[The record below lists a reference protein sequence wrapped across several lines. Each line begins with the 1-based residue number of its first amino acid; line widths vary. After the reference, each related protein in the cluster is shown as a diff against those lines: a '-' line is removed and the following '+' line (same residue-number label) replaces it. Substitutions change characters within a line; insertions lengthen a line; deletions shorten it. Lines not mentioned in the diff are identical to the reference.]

1 MLINTGM
8 DQVLSKRG
16 LLTTIAYKVG
26 TDAPRYAL
34 EGSIFITGAAIQ
46 WLRDGLK
53 IIETAGETEKMAGC
67 VQDTDGVYFVPA
79 FVGLGAPY
87 WDPYARGMILGI
99 TRGTRREHIVRATL
113 ESICYQTRDV
123 IETMNAD
130 SGIPLKLLRVDGGA
144 VKNNFLCQLQS
155 DILQVQVLR
164 PTVQEITALGVAY
177 AAGLA
182 VKFWKDMDEL
192 RSNWVIDRT
201 FEPIM
206 TPEKSEMLYSRWKR
220 AVERA
225 RDWLPFE
232 ER

>member
-1 MLINTGM
+1 L
-8 DQVLSKRG
+8 
-16 LLTTIAYKVG
+16 
-26 TDAPRYAL
+26 
-34 EGSIFITGAAIQ
+34 
-46 WLRDGLK
+46 
-53 IIETAGETEKMAGC
+53 
-67 VQDTDGVYFVPA
+67 
-79 FVGLGAPY
+79 
-87 WDPYARGMILGI
+87 LGI
-99 TRGTRREHIVRATL
+99 TRGTKREHVVRATL

-164 PTVQEITALGVAY
+164 PTVQETTALGAAY

-206 TPEKSEMLYSRWKR
+206 NPEKSEMLYSRWKR

-225 RDWLPFE
+225 RDWLPPE